1 MRKQPLQFL
10 QVPRAI
16 SILLKSSFFFEL
28 DSPPQFQCGLFL
40 CTGTVRCRTPPKQTI
55 EALLSLYPGQISFY
69 KNNIDLGVYLLERDI
84 CGSYRWYNRPLQFY
98 IRDLREVITISL
110 HYEGRQNALSQFP
123 QSMKWFSERQGLDN
137 KFGVANNRSLFR
149 CGVCEDLRVSVI
161 RKREYVAM

>member
-1 MRKQPLQFL
+1 M
-10 QVPRAI
+10 
-16 SILLKSSFFFEL
+16 
-28 DSPPQFQCGLFL
+28 
-40 CTGTVRCRTPPKQTI
+40 
-55 EALLSLYPGQISFY
+55 
-69 KNNIDLGVYLLERDI
+69 ERDI

-149 CGVCEDLRVSVI
+149 CGVCEDLRLGPLNSLGKWDNFVLFLTMFPNTPYE
-161 RKREYVAM
+161 KRVGN